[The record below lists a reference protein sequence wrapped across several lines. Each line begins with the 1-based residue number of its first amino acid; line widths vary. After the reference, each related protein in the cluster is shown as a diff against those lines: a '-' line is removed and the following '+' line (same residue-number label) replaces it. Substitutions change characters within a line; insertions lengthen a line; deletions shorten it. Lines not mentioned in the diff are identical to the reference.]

1 MRELAK
7 MECVPCQGGVPAL
20 KGDALIDLHAG
31 LGDGWQV
38 VDEHHLEKAY
48 GFHDFKEALD
58 FTNIIGD
65 IAESQGHH
73 PDIELSWGK
82 VKVTIFTHKING
94 LTESDFILAAK
105 FDQAIA

>member
-20 KGDALIDLHAG
+20 KGDALKDLQAG
-31 LGDGWQV
+31 LDDGWQV
-38 VDEHHLEKAY
+38 LDEHHLERTY
-48 GFHDFKEALD
+48 GFNDFKQALN
-58 FTNIIGD
+58 FTNVVGE
-65 IAESQGHH
+65 IAETQGHH

-82 VKVTIFTHKING
+82 VKINIFTHKIDG

-105 FDQAIA
+105 FDDVTK